1 MKLYLQTWVDSVDT
15 LRTLAALGHEV
26 VAIDL
31 PGFGKTKITDRGLA
45 GDKASYLAAAI
56 SALSPASTPVV
67 VSPSMSGSFVVPLLV
82 RYEPPVVTRTSD
94 DA

>member
-1 MKLYLQTWVDSVDT
+1 MDT

-31 PGFGKTKITDRGLA
+31 PGFGKTQVTDKGLA
-45 GDKASYLAAAI
+45 GDKASYLSAAI
-56 SALSPASTPVV
+56 SALSPEPVV

-82 RYEPPVVTRTSD
+82 RYEVLSGHQNIG
-94 DA
+94 